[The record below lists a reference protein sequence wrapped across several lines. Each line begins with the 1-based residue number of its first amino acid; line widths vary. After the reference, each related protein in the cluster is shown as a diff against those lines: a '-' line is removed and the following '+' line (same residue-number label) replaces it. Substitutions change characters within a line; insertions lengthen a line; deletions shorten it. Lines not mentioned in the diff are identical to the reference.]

1 MKINEIKDRLSKIF
15 GLTGINT
22 ESYMIKNDGMLW
34 LFCINNYRNDW
45 CKSYDFN
52 TNYNLIEI
60 TEYIDSNT
68 WDWNNARRKSISN
81 IDELISDIQSSL
93 NPKHSLTDKKNSF
106 ILKN

>member
-1 MKINEIKDRLSKIF
+1 MSIDEIKDKLSENF

-22 ESYMIKNDGMLW
+22 ESYMIKSDGMLW
-34 LFCINNYRNDW
+34 LFCINNYRDDW

-52 TNYNLIEI
+52 INDNTIEI

-68 WDWNNARRKSISN
+68 WDWNNAQRKTITSI
-81 IDELISDIQSSL
+81 DGLISDIRSSL
-93 NPKHSLTDKKNSF
+93 IPNHALTDKKNSF